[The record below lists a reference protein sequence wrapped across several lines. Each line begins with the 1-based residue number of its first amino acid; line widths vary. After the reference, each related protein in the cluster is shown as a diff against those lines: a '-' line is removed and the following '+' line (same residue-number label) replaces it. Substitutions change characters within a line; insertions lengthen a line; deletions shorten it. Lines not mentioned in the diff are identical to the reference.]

1 MIWLLETLMLNSR
14 FPMSVDVL
22 LKDKDSIAIRTVP
35 TAPAQALYIGE
46 NKNAQIQILVKSTD
60 QKQSM
65 QRIEELVEQYKDLQ
79 RKPHLTYNN
88 KYKVISAD
96 VYTEPSFV
104 SMTEERFYVYTTIL
118 QFEMERMI
126 V

>member
-60 QKQSM
+60 QKQAM

-126 V
+126 